1 MRNFDEVIAK
11 SIELNNAINKLNEES
26 KVINSIVTEK
36 RNAKKED
43 ILNYMQKYIDIMTKL
58 DIKVV
63 EFKTN
68 SFMYYN
74 EMNRRLG
81 IKIRRWS
88 NGTQIDL
95 GCCSIVM
102 GGFYTFHSIG
112 HVASGLRHEEIM
124 NGFCEKWDDIKS
136 NMDVFF
142 AEAVEAI
149 LESRK
154 EKAIKERECAISNL
168 TAISR

>member
-11 SIELNNAINKLNEES
+11 SIEFNNAINKLNEES
-26 KVINSIVTEK
+26 KVLNSIVAEK
-36 RNAKKED
+36 REAKKQD
-43 ILNYMQKYIDIMTKL
+43 IMNDLQKYINIMTKL
-58 DIKVV
+58 DINVV
-63 EFKTN
+63 EFRTN

-95 GCCSIVM
+95 GCCSTVM
-102 GGFYTFHSIG
+102 GGFYAFHSIG
-112 HVASGLRHEEIM
+112 HVAAGCRREEIM

-136 NMDVFF
+136 NMDIFF
-142 AEAVEAI
+142 VDALEAI
-149 LESRK
+149 LKDRK

>member
-1 MRNFDEVIAK
+1 MCNFDEVIAK
-11 SIELNNAINKLNEES
+11 SMELNNAIKKLNEES
-26 KVINSIVTEK
+26 KVLNSIVAEK
-36 RNAKKED
+36 REAKKQD
-43 ILNYMQKYIDIMTKL
+43 IMNDLQKYIDIMTKL

-74 EMNRRLG
+74 EMSRRLG

-88 NGTQIDL
+88 DGTQIDL
-95 GCCSIVM
+95 GCCSTVM
-102 GGFYTFHSIG
+102 DGFYTFHSIG
-112 HVASGLRHEEIM
+112 HVASGLRHEDIM

-136 NMDVFF
+136 NMDIFF
-142 AEAVEAI
+142 AKEVEKI
-149 LESRK
+149 LEARK
-154 EKAIKERECAISNL
+154 EKAIKERESAIGNL

>member
-1 MRNFDEVIAK
+1 MCNFDEVIAK

-26 KVINSIVTEK
+26 KVLNSIVAEK

-43 ILNYMQKYIDIMTKL
+43 ILNYMQKYIDIMIKL
-58 DIKVV
+58 DIKSI

-74 EMNRRLG
+74 GLKRRLG

-88 NGTQIDL
+88 EGVQIDL
-95 GCCSIVM
+95 GCYSTVM
-102 GGFYTFHSIG
+102 DGFYTFHSIG
-112 HVASGLRHEEIM
+112 YVCAGLRKEEIM
-124 NGFCEKWDDIKS
+124 NGFCEKWDDIKIS
-136 NMDVFF
+136 IDNNF
-142 AEAVEAI
+142 ANALEVI
-149 LESRK
+149 LETRK
-154 EKAIKERECAISNL
+154 ENAIKEREYAISSL